1 MKNLLL
7 LLLTCSLSAFSQ
19 EYKIPELQY
28 DTIVSSQNDY
38 YSTLGISDRNAMI
51 ITAGNTGTF
60 EHVLSRFIV
69 YFKDGTVKKF
79 TIHNRSGT
87 VTELAVQPGEKAR
100 YVQFLNNWVTDERLQ
115 LERILLTGASFT
127 VPNGTTDYFTVYH
140 AGKALHLSS
149 YASAIYIE
157 HKEPGWQERQKL
169 LDLIDNFEAL
179 FNNK

>member
-1 MKNLLL
+1 MKTLLL
-7 LLLTCSLSAFSQ
+7 LFLTCSLTAFSQ
-19 EYKIPELQY
+19 EYKIPELQD
-28 DTIVSSQNDY
+28 DTIISTNSDY
-38 YSTLGISDRNAMI
+38 YSTLGITDRNAMI

-79 TIHNRSGT
+79 TIHNSSGT

-100 YVQFLNNWVTDERLQ
+100 YVQFLNTCVTDERLQ
-115 LERILLTGASFT
+115 LDRILLTGGSFT

-140 AGKALHLSS
+140 AGKALYLSS

-157 HKEPGWQERQKL
+157 HKAPGWQERQKL
-169 LDLIDNFEAL
+169 VDLIKTFEAL